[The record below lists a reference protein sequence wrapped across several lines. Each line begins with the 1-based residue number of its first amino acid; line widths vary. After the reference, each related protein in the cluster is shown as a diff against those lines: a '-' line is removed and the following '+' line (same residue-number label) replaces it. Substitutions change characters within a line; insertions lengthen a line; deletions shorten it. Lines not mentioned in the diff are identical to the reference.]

1 MKVLTDIFVS
11 KKIVKMKGDEKA
23 VKKCKQTL
31 TNFFDS
37 LKSKKKCQIKG
48 GFQLTEFFVKTKGE
62 KNQFKNVNKL

>member
-1 MKVLTDIFVS
+1 
-11 KKIVKMKGDEKA
+11 MKGDEKA
-23 VKKCKQTL
+23 VEKCKQTL